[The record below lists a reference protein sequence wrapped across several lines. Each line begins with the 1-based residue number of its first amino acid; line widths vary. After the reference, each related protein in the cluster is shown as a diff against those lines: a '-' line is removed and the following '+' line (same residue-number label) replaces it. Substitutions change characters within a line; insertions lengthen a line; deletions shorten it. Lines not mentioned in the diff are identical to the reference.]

1 MANLGTV
8 NTSKS
13 RKSRPWLIPAA
24 SILGLLVILGG
35 GFLLL
40 SDNGPVAAA
49 SADPEVVFDG
59 ASCMYHGPAEIVEG
73 GVTFA
78 LSNESSIPIGV
89 VLFHFDD
96 RADFEAELDD
106 LAVGAETDVASGTD
120 LDLSPG
126 DLAVGGVINWLSY
139 LQSGASRSLIEI
151 LDTGLYTVDCLR
163 YPTATPTVGD
173 DPDHAWRAG
182 TIRVVP

>member
-1 MANLGTV
+1 MANLGSA

-13 RKSRPWLIPAA
+13 RKSRPWLITAA

-49 SADPEVVFDG
+49 NADPEVVFDG
-59 ASCMYHGPAEIVEG
+59 TSCTYHGPAEIVEG
-73 GVTFA
+73 GVTFT
-78 LSNESSIPIGV
+78 LSNESSIPIRV

-96 RADFEAELDD
+96 RADFEAELDN
-106 LAVGAETDVASGTD
+106 LAVGADI
-120 LDLSPG
+120 DLSPG
-126 DLAVGGVINWLSY
+126 DLPVGGVLNPVNH
-139 LQSGASRSLIEI
+139 LQSGASLRSLVL
-151 LDTGLYTVDCLR
+151 LDTGLYTVDCIR
-163 YPTATPTVGD
+163 YPTAAPSALDG
-173 DPDHAWRAG
+173 PDHAWRAG